1 MKEIHNEKSRSE
13 YFTFTPLSDTR
24 DEGCTHA
31 SSPSQS
37 WTKSV
42 FNSYEEAFVD
52 FRQFW
57 LKYGTIK
64 RDDINWQVVCSNFNN
79 LRNHKWDLNTG
90 SVLSHLP
97 YISEA
102 SNWLV
107 DKWNLLL

>member
-31 SSPSQS
+31 SSPTQS

-52 FRQFW
+52 FRDFLTELWYYKMWWHKLTSGMFQF
-57 LKYGTIK
+57 
-64 RDDINWQVVCSNFNN
+64 
-79 LRNHKWDLNTG
+79 
-90 SVLSHLP
+90 
-97 YISEA
+97 
-102 SNWLV
+102 
-107 DKWNLLL
+107 